1 MSLATNGMMSTKWQ
15 NSAARRRCHAK
26 HRAALCRI
34 LNIPVDCVA
43 DISELRQMARAAQ
56 QEERR
61 QRQMEAEYE
70 AKLERETREHY
81 EMLDA
86 QEEEE
91 ANRRTEFE
99 DAGYWSMYA

>member
-1 MSLATNGMMSTKWQ
+1 MSLSTDGMMSTKWA

-26 HRAALCRI
+26 YRAALCRI
-34 LNIPVDCVA
+34 LNCPVDSCYTT
-43 DISELRQMARAAQ
+43 SELARDARAAQ

-61 QRQMEAEYE
+61 QRQQEAEYD
-70 AKLERETREHY
+70 AKVERETREHY

-86 QEEEE
+86 QDEEET
-91 ANRRTEFE
+91 NRRFETE